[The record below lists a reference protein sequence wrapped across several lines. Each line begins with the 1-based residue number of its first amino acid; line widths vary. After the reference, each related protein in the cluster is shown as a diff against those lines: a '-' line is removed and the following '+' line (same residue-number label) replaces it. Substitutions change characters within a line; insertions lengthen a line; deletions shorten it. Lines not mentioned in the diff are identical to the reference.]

1 MMTPDQTVRLRDG
14 RTLGYAD
21 YGNPKGRPLLFFH
34 GTPGSRL
41 FSLPQWDDRNGPLRV
56 IVPDRP
62 GMGLSDYQPHRRLL
76 DWPDDVAQLADHL
89 ELDRFA
95 VAGVSGGGPHAL
107 VCAYKLPDRVAVA
120 ASLSGAASMDA
131 PDALVGM
138 HAGNRTLMKLARSA
152 PWLLG
157 VLMWPTA
164 RLSRAMPDR
173 YMEKMLKVLPEADQR
188 VLQDPEILARV
199 RDSDTEATRNGI
211 RGVVQETKVFVQPWG
226 FSLEDITVPVQIWQ
240 GTEDRNVPVAM
251 GERLGREIPN
261 ATVKILPG
269 EGHMLSITH
278 WDEIVQDLVAAFP
291 N

>member
-1 MMTPDQTVRLRDG
+1 MTTLDQTVRLRDG
-14 RTLGYAD
+14 RNLGYAE
-21 YGNPKGRPLLFFH
+21 YGNPNGRPLIFFH

-41 FSLPQWDDRNGPLRV
+41 FSLPQWDDSNGPLRI
-56 IVPDRP
+56 IVPERP
-62 GMGLSDYQPHRRLL
+62 GMGLSDYQPGRRLL
-76 DWPDDVAQLADHL
+76 DWPEDVAQLADHL

-107 VCAYKLPDRVAVA
+107 VCAYKLPERVVVAV
-120 ASLSGAASMDA
+120 SLSGAASMDV

-157 VLMWPTA
+157 PLIWPTS
-164 RLSRAMPDR
+164 RLMRAAPEK
-173 YMEKMLKVLPEADQR
+173 YMERMLKALPEADQR
-188 VLQDPEILARV
+188 VLSDPEVMARLRV
-199 RDSDTEATRNGI
+199 SDTEATRNGI

-226 FSLEDITVPVQIWQ
+226 FSLGDIKVPVQIWQ

-251 GERLGREIPN
+251 GERLGRGIPN

-269 EGHMLSITH
+269 EGHMLSVTH
-278 WDEIVQDLVAAFP
+278 WDEIVDDLLAAFP
-291 N
+291 G